1 MEHAKT
7 CQRPISLE
15 RRLAAT
21 YLVAG
26 LVTAGLAGCAAGP
39 DFQRPTAPD
48 VARYTATPVADRGSK
63 PEPPKIPSADQ
74 RGLSRARSMG

>member
-21 YLVAG
+21 YLIAG

-39 DFQRPTAPD
+39 DLSLIHISEPTRP
-48 VARYTATPVADRGSK
+48 Y
-63 PEPPKIPSADQ
+63 
-74 RGLSRARSMG
+74 

>member
-26 LVTAGLAGCAAGP
+26 LVTAGLAAAP
-39 DFQRPTAPD
+39 PALIFSVPPRT
-48 VARYTATPVADRGSK
+48 RCGSLHCNT
-63 PEPPKIPSADQ
+63 
-74 RGLSRARSMG
+74 GG

>member
-1 MEHAKT
+1 WAATKLSVNLSWSIFMEHAKT

-48 VARYTATPVADRGSK
+48 VARYTATPVADRALLQS
-63 PEPPKIPSADQ
+63 
-74 RGLSRARSMG
+74 

>member
-26 LVTAGLAGCAAGP
+26 LVTAGLAGAAP
-39 DFQRPTAPD
+39 PALIFSVPPHPMWL
-48 VARYTATPVADRGSK
+48 ATLQHR
-63 PEPPKIPSADQ
+63 
-74 RGLSRARSMG
+74 

>member
-26 LVTAGLAGCAAGP
+26 LVTAGLAGCAAGLIFSVP
-39 DFQRPTAPD
+39 PHPMWL
-48 VARYTATPVADRGSK
+48 ATLQHR
-63 PEPPKIPSADQ
+63 
-74 RGLSRARSMG
+74 

>member
-26 LVTAGLAGCAAGP
+26 LVTAGLAGCAAGLIFSVP
-39 DFQRPTAPD
+39 PHPMWLATLQHRWLIEPRPLP
-48 VARYTATPVADRGSK
+48 RS
-63 PEPPKIPSADQ
+63 SAKHNV
-74 RGLSRARSMG
+74 